1 VTTRRGFTSLLIR
14 LIPAAAAL
22 TAAALAGPAL
32 DAPAWAQPAT
42 GPVTPSCVWQA
53 FSAANDNVLAPDSAA
68 IYYLLPFTAQAG
80 LRIRLSGR
88 YPDARYASLQAYD
101 AAGSL
106 FTVNGVSSALTDYQ
120 IQPERGSVNPWQPPA
135 WPGRRRPAGGRFTV
149 TLRSDVSPGQANT
162 LPLTPAGTAA
172 GTAGYLVYRV
182 YLPAGG
188 DFSRVPL
195 PAVTFT
201 ANGVTV
207 AVPTCAASNA
217 SARPAGTP
225 SLSRAVTRSA
235 ATGSAATGSAATG
248 SAATGSAATGSAAT
262 GSVVFT
268 RAAVSSGG
276 FPNAD
281 SGYLLAVVT
290 PPGNGDVVVIR
301 GQAPTWSRGSHPSPW
316 PARGVDMRYWSM
328 CDYLATAAI
337 PLVVNPLPDGAT
349 DYGCRDD
356 AQTALD
362 RHGDYT
368 YVVGTEAQ
376 RAAIE
381 AIRGATFVPFST
393 AQPAT
398 THVLLLRNMLPSP
411 DFAAAVQNVP
421 PGSGAAGAAQV
432 MGPYYPRAAVCPLA
446 TLAASGAGACLA
458 GAS

>member
-1 VTTRRGFTSLLIR
+1 MTTRRGFTSLLIR
-14 LIPAAAAL
+14 LVPAAAAL
-22 TAAALAGPAL
+22 TAAAFAGPAL

-42 GPVTPSCVWQA
+42 APVTPSCAWTA
-53 FSAANDNVLAPDSAA
+53 HSAASDNVLAPDSAA

-101 AAGSL
+101 AGGSL

-135 WPGRRRPAGGRFTV
+135 WPGRRRQRGRFTV
-149 TLRSDVSPGQANT
+149 TLRSDVSPGQVNT
-162 LPLTPAGTAA
+162 LPLAPAGTAT
-172 GTAGYLVYRV
+172 GTEGYLVYRV

-207 AVPTCAASNA
+207 AVPTCAASGA
-217 SARPAGTP
+217 SARPAGAP
-225 SLSRAVTRSA
+225 SLSRAVARSA
-235 ATGSAATGSAATG
+235 ATGSAATGSAATE
-248 SAATGSAATGSAAT
+248 
-262 GSVVFT
+262 SVVFT

-290 PPGNGDVVVIR
+290 PPGDGDVIVIR
-301 GQAPTWSRGSHPSPW
+301 GRAPTWSRGSHPSPW

-328 CDYLATAAI
+328 CDYLATAVI

-458 GAS
+458 GAF

>member
-1 VTTRRGFTSLLIR
+1 MCRRAKATPCPWPPPGPRRG
-14 LIPAAAAL
+14 
-22 TAAALAGPAL
+22 
-32 DAPAWAQPAT
+32 
-42 GPVTPSCVWQA
+42 
-53 FSAANDNVLAPDSAA
+53 
-68 IYYLLPFTAQAG
+68 
-80 LRIRLSGR
+80 
-88 YPDARYASLQAYD
+88 
-101 AAGSL
+101 
-106 FTVNGVSSALTDYQ
+106 
-120 IQPERGSVNPWQPPA
+120 
-135 WPGRRRPAGGRFTV
+135 PG
-149 TLRSDVSPGQANT
+149 
-162 LPLTPAGTAA
+162 
-172 GTAGYLVYRV
+172 GYLVSRV

-207 AVPTCAASNA
+207 AVPTCAASAA
-217 SARPAGTP
+217 SARPAGAP
-225 SLSRAVTRSA
+225 GLSRAVTRRA
-235 ATGSAATGSAATG
+235 ATGSAAKNSAAKNSAAKYSAATE
-248 SAATGSAATGSAAT
+248 
-262 GSVVFT
+262 SVVFT

-301 GQAPTWSRGSHPSPW
+301 GRAPTWSRGSHPSSW
-316 PARGVDMRYWSM
+316 PARGVDLRYWSM
-328 CDYLATAAI
+328 CDYLAAAAI
-337 PLVVNPLPDGAT
+337 PLVVNLLPDGAT

-356 AQTALD
+356 ARTALD

-376 RAAIE
+376 GPAVE

-398 THVLLLRNMLPSP
+398 THVLLLRNMLVSP

-421 PGSGAAGAAQV
+421 PGSGAAGAGQGV
-432 MGPYYPRAAVCPLA
+432 GPYYPPAPVCPLA

>member
-1 VTTRRGFTSLLIR
+1 MTTRRGFTSLLIR
-14 LIPAAAAL
+14 LVPAAAAL

-42 GPVTPSCVWQA
+42 APVTPSCAWTA
-53 FSAANDNVLAPDSAA
+53 HSAASDNVLAPDSAA

-101 AAGSL
+101 AGGSL

-149 TLRSDVSPGQANT
+149 TLRSDVSPGQVNT
-162 LPLTPAGTAA
+162 LPLAPAGTAT
-172 GTAGYLVYRV
+172 GTEGYLVYRV

-207 AVPTCAASNA
+207 AVPTCAASGA
-217 SARPAGTP
+217 SARPAGAP
-225 SLSRAVTRSA
+225 SLSRAVAR
-235 ATGSAATGSAATG
+235 

-290 PPGNGDVVVIR
+290 PPGDGDVVVIR
-301 GQAPTWSRGSHPSPW
+301 GRAPTWSRGSHPSPW

-328 CDYLATAAI
+328 CDYLATAVI

-381 AIRGATFVPFST
+381 AMRGATFVPFST

-458 GAS
+458 GAF

>member
-1 VTTRRGFTSLLIR
+1 
-14 LIPAAAAL
+14 
-22 TAAALAGPAL
+22 
-32 DAPAWAQPAT
+32 
-42 GPVTPSCVWQA
+42 
-53 FSAANDNVLAPDSAA
+53 
-68 IYYLLPFTAQAG
+68 
-80 LRIRLSGR
+80 
-88 YPDARYASLQAYD
+88 
-101 AAGSL
+101 
-106 FTVNGVSSALTDYQ
+106 
-120 IQPERGSVNPWQPPA
+120 
-135 WPGRRRPAGGRFTV
+135 
-149 TLRSDVSPGQANT
+149 
-162 LPLTPAGTAA
+162 
-172 GTAGYLVYRV
+172 
-182 YLPAGG
+182 
-188 DFSRVPL
+188 
-195 PAVTFT
+195 VTFT

-207 AVPTCAASNA
+207 AVPTCAAGGA
-217 SARPAGTP
+217 SAPPAGVP
-225 SLSRAVTRSA
+225 GLSGAVTHSA
-235 ATGSAATGSAATG
+235 ARD
-248 SAATGSAATGSAAT
+248 SAATGSAAT

-301 GQAPTWSRGSHPSPW
+301 GRAPAWSRGSHPSPW

-328 CDYLATAAI
+328 CDYLATAVI

-398 THVLLLRNMLPSP
+398 AHVLLLRNMLPSP
-411 DFAAAVQNVP
+411 DFAAAAQNVP

-446 TLAASGAGACLA
+446 TLAARGAGACLA